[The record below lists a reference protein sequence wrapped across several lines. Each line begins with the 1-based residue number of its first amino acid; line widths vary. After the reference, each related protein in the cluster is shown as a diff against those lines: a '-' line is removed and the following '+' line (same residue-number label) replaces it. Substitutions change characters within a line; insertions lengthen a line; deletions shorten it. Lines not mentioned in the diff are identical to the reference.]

1 MFRKTR
7 MRSRKRVLRKSRR
20 TKKRKSRKSRK
31 TRKKRKSRRTKIIN
45 GGMNPEPKGEKNEN
59 ASWQRYEG
67 KGDDKGTYYYR
78 HLTDTDDYRNSLWT
92 DKIQDY
98 KISVSMDDWTKTQIE
113 FMKIQVKNYNDAQEE
128 EKKERALLEEE
139 AIKYGDMPW
148 R

>member
-1 MFRKTR
+1 

-31 TRKKRKSRRTKIIN
+31 SRKKRKKRKSRRTKIIN
-45 GGMNPEPKGEKNEN
+45 GGMDPEPKGEKNDN

-78 HLTDTDDYRNSLWT
+78 HLTETDDEDNSLWT

-98 KISVSMDDWTKTQIE
+98 KISVSMDGWDGDEIE
-113 FMKIQVKNYNDAQEE
+113 FMKQQVKNYNKAQEDE
-128 EKKERALLEEE
+128 RKERE
-139 AIKYGDMPW
+139 ARKAEADEYGDRHW
-148 R
+148 QWW